1 MLIHPAI
8 TGGKHYEF
16 EEARSL
22 LLECAFNHRLQRL
35 ASGMERAV
43 EILPVA
49 EGTGQFADRD
59 LAEFGGLRWA
69 RVLGNKSAH
78 RPDLAGQTVP
88 VVMADYEPGEWR
100 EQFDFL
106 TQSVRTD
113 DLTLKY
119 LAHISGATQSPGVL
133 GASPSIGFYAIPSLH
148 GVNGYTADQLAE
160 LRRMV
165 ECTRVTHVFPSMR
178 PRRSIGAGITFAAQR
193 RRVQVASEQLL
204 NLFADSPVQVWPE
217 VCPIIFGNGAMT
229 EASTEDGQAQME
241 GFVAAGITDLVLW
254 LQGETLTAARWFADA
269 THAYTTGLA
278 AAAPA
283 PGGDVTP
290 AQEVG

>member
-8 TGGKHYEF
+8 TGGKHPSF
-16 EEARSL
+16 PKARSYL
-22 LLECAFNHRLQRL
+22 LSCISADIEP
-35 ASGMERAV
+35 GV

-49 EGTGQFADRD
+49 EGAGLFADRD
-59 LAEFGGLRWA
+59 LAEYGGLRWA
-69 RVLGNKSAH
+69 RVLGNKAAH
-78 RPDLAGQTVP
+78 RPDLVDAGGC
-88 VVMADYEPGEWR
+88 VVMADYEPGEGR

-165 ECTRVTHVFPSMR
+165 ECTRVTHLFPSMR
-178 PRRSIGAGITFAAQR
+178 PRRSIGDGITAAAQK
-193 RRVQVASEQLL
+193 RRVQIASEQLL

-217 VCPIIFGNGAMT
+217 TCPLIFGGGVITAAT
-229 EASTEDGQAQME
+229 EEDGAAMME
-241 GFVAAGITDLVLW
+241 GFAAAGIKSLVLW
-254 LQGETLTAARWFADA
+254 LQGDTLVIASHWFAEPTA
-269 THAYTTGLA
+269 LYTTGLA

-290 AQEVG
+290 AAPQEVG